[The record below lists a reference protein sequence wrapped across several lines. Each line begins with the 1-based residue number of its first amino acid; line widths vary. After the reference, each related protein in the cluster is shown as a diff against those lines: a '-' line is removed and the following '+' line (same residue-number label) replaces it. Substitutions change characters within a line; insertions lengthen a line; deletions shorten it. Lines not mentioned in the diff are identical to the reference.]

1 MTNQFYIVFS
11 DHNAIKLVANSKYSV
26 HNNLICLDILNTSN
40 KL

>member
-11 DHNAIKLVANSKYSV
+11 DHNAIKLVANSKETV
-26 HNNLICLDILNTSN
+26 HNNIICLDILNISN